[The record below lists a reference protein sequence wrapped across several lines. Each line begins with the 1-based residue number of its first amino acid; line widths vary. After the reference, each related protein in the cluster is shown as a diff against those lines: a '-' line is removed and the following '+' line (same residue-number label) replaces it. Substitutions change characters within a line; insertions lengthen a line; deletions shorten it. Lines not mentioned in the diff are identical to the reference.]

1 MTPIV
6 TQKEMM
12 ESEIKSYI
20 SPSKYVLLWYTH
32 RNKKRASQGLNSKN
46 KQTNKKQLHLQ
57 CRRYGFNPWV
67 RKTL

>member
-20 SPSKYVLLWYTH
+20 SPSKYVLFWYTP
-32 RNKKRASQGLNSKN
+32 RNKKRVSQGLS
-46 KQTNKKQLHLQ
+46 
-57 CRRYGFNPWV
+57 G
-67 RKTL
+67 